1 MRETK
6 INSRFTRPQW
16 ISIFGAVIL
25 FCILYFGF
33 STKSPEQK
41 KTELVRAQN
50 FEVTSVQNLLNEAGE
65 RLSAEDRAV
74 LHALEAELNGAADD
88 SLKMSVYESLSGF
101 WFDQKEYAIAGH
113 FAEEIAQMLNTGEAW
128 GIAGTTY
135 ALALQREQGDE
146 RRNFSFNKAVN
157 AFESAISLDPENVS
171 HQLNLALCYTELPPQ
186 ENPMQGIQM
195 LLKLQED
202 QPEYIGVKF
211 ALARLAIKTGQYE
224 RALERLEQA
233 SAIDPDDRRIPC
245 LKAEVYR
252 AMGNTAEAEKNEFDC
267 LN

>member
-1 MRETK
+1 MRETR
-6 INSRFTRPQW
+6 INSQFSRSQW
-16 ISIFGAVIL
+16 ISVIGAFVL

-50 FEVTSVQNLLNEAGE
+50 FEVTSIQNLLNEAGE
-65 RLSAEDRAV
+65 RLNTEDRAV
-74 LHALEAELNGAADD
+74 LHALEAELNGETND
-88 SLKMSVYESLSGF
+88 SIRMSVFESLSGF
-101 WFDQKEYAIAGH
+101 WFGQKEYAISGH
-113 FAEEIAQMLNTGEAW
+113 YAEQIAELLNTGEAW

-135 ALALQREQGDE
+135 ALAIQREQGDE
-146 RRNFSFNKAVN
+146 RRNFSFQKAVN

-186 ENPMQGIQM
+186 DNPMRGIQM

-202 QPEYIGVKF
+202 HPDYIGVKI

-224 RALERLEQA
+224 RALERLDQA
-233 SAIDPDDRRIPC
+233 GAIDPNDRRIPC
-245 LKAEVYR
+245 LRAEVYR
-252 AMGNTAEAEKNEFDC
+252 AMGNSAEAEKYEFDC